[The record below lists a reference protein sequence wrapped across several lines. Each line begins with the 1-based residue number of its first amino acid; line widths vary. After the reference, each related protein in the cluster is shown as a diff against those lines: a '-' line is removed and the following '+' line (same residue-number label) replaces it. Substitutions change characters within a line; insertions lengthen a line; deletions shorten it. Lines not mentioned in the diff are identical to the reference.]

1 MRSHRFPAM
10 KVGAANLAKHNGKAE
25 QRKTATVDRDHPL
38 RASYGLNHERFSVLN
53 NHNFAKIMKQY
64 LL

>member
-1 MRSHRFPAM
+1 ME
-10 KVGAANLAKHNGKAE
+10 VGGANLAKYNGKTE

-38 RASYGLNHERFSVLN
+38 RASYGFNHERFSVPN